1 MYLSSILIDL
11 GTNPDR
17 PRPGRLWLRNLYRV
31 HQRLCM
37 AFPTDSRK
45 ETDGQFLAP
54 YRQEDFPEQ
63 GHMAEKSAKEV
74 ESDVLKDVHAPRN
87 VNRGFLFR
95 IDPLPGP
102 GRAMILVQSA
112 ARPDW
117 SYAFQNA
124 DHLVAAPIGVRPFD
138 PGFRPNLRLRFR
150 ILANPVRKV
159 SPRSLDLAGKPF
171 EKKWVGKD
179 VPVPTADLAKWLERR
194 SEPGW
199 SAQASS
205 NGKQSPPG
213 FRLVGIS
220 EMQSGYVYANKSPE
234 KDKGRRIRSARY
246 EGVLEVTDAD
256 HFRNT
261 VISGIGPAKAFGFGL
276 LSVAPWRP

>member
-1 MYLSSILIDL
+1 MYLSSILVDL

-54 YRQEDFPEQ
+54 YRPEDFPEQ
-63 GHMAEKSAKEV
+63 GHLAEKSANEV
-74 ESDVLKDVHAPRN
+74 ERNVLKDVHAPRN

-95 IDPLPGP
+95 IDPQPGT
-102 GRAMILVQSA
+102 GRAVILVQSA
-112 ARPDW
+112 GRPDW

-124 DHLVAAPIGVRPFD
+124 DHLLAAPVEVRPFD
-138 PGFRPNLRLRFR
+138 PGFSPNRRLRFR

-159 SPRSLDLAGKPF
+159 SPRSLDFAGKPF
-171 EKKWVGKD
+171 EKKWIGKD
-179 VPVPTADLAKWLERR
+179 VPVPTTDLAKWLERR
-194 SEPGW
+194 AEPAW
-199 SAQASS
+199 SGQKDSK
-205 NGKQSPPG
+205 GKQSAPG
-213 FRLVGIS
+213 FRLVEIS
-220 EMQSGYVYANKSPE
+220 EIQSGYVYVNKSPA

-256 HFRNT
+256 AFRET
-261 VISGIGPAKAFGFGL
+261 LVRGIGPAKAFGFGL
-276 LSVAPWRP
+276 LSVAPARP